1 MFVFP
6 EDSPVISGVR
16 SIYVRMPIFIK
27 YYLEQTETGCIY
39 LHNGKAA
46 GVLFFNDAALIS
58 GSFAGPDT
66 RLEGEPAIE
75 YISQAAAPYDFTL
88 AVFAIAPEQI
98 ALWAGLQTA
107 TAIHSNLSTEFTDL
121 KKLIAK
127 MTGQSLTGYIDIS
140 VKAGKENGR
149 IFLANGKFMGG
160 NYSWVNSRLSS
171 NRKHIEEL
179 IAKAQDSEGFFSVYS
194 LPMVEKERKPLETAA
209 EIIEEAIPEPE
220 DLGALE
226 ELLALCAS
234 IIAGEKRI
242 KSDFHTLLNKKFMQH
257 LQKYPFFDP
266 FAGEFQYHSGKIT
279 FTGDADEKVL
289 AGGLIFTLTTL
300 LEELQLGSTL
310 QEKLPPWRDKHK
322 AALERWNIKI

>member
-6 EDSPVISGVR
+6 EDTPVISDVR

-39 LHNGKAA
+39 LHNAKAT
-46 GVLFFNDAALIS
+46 GVLFFKDAALVS

-66 RLEGEPAIE
+66 RLEGEPAID

-88 AVFAIAPEQI
+88 AVFAIPPEQI
-98 ALWAGLQTA
+98 RLWAGLQA
-107 TAIHSNLSTEFTDL
+107 AVAIHSNLSTEFTDL

-140 VKAGKENGR
+140 VKAGKGNGR

-160 NYSWVNSRLSS
+160 NYSWIDSRLSN

-179 IAKAQDSEGFFSVYS
+179 IGKAQDSEGVFSVYS
-194 LPMVEKERKPLETAA
+194 IPMVEKTQKPAETVT
-209 EIIEEAIPEPE
+209 EIIETAEPSHE
-220 DLGALE
+220 DLGAME
-226 ELLALCAS
+226 ELLAIAAS
-234 IIAGEKRI
+234 IIAREKKI

-266 FAGEFQYHSGKIT
+266 FAGEFQYHDGKIT
-279 FTGDADEKVL
+279 FTGDGDEKML
-289 AGGLIFTLTTL
+289 ATGLTFIISTLF
-300 LEELQLGSTL
+300 EELQLTSTL
-310 QEKLPPWRDKHK
+310 LEKVQPWRRKHG
-322 AALERWNIKI
+322 AALERWNITI